1 MTPNVLEAMKIKST
15 FIDPQKIT
23 WVDLGGFSTMS
34 DDEYSDIY
42 DQIPCPYWDEPE
54 DLMMPFQYIGFARKL
69 GDQTMGAVSLS
80 RYMIDGKIC
89 LVGGLH
95 GQQFDIGLLLENY
108 EGIRFGNLGNI
119 DLVGLANFTVQSL
132 GETATNQKEA
142 LDILCPRWI
151 EMFRHLYGE
160 YMRRAM
166 LKDGSVKAYKPIP
179 NPSNPKRI
187 RKGKKPIFEWRVIDV
202 TAKPKIESM
211 PTGRKHLSP
220 RKHKRRG
227 HLRHYKSGKETWVN
241 ECLVG
246 KLEFG
251 YIHHT
256 YQVGAK

>member
-34 DDEYSDIY
+34 DNEYSDIY

-54 DLMMPFQYIGFARKL
+54 DLMMPFQYIGFVRRINNI
-69 GDQTMGAVSLS
+69 MSVVSFS
-80 RYMIDGKIC
+80 RYMDGEKLC

-95 GQQFDIGLLLENY
+95 GRQSDIGVILDSN
-108 EGIRFGNLGNI
+108 GIKFGNISNI
-119 DLVGLANFTVQSL
+119 NLIEIANVTANQS
-132 GETATNQKEA
+132 GETATNEKEA
-142 LDILCPRWI
+142 LDILMPRWI
-151 EMFRHLYGE
+151 EMLRHLYGE

-166 LKDGSVKAYKPIP
+166 LKDGSVKAYQPIP
-179 NPSNPKRI
+179 NPSNAKRI
-187 RKGKKPIFEWRVIDV
+187 RKGKKPIFEWKVIDV
-202 TAKPKIESM
+202 TAKPKVESM
-211 PTGRKHLSP
+211 PTGRKHSSP

-256 YQVGAK
+256 YQVGAT